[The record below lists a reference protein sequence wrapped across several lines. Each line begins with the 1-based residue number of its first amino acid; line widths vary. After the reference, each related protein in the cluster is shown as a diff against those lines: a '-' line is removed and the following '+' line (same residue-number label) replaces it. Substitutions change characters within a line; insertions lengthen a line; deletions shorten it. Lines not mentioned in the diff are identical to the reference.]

1 MHDWVATLCPWKV
14 ILSSHE
20 NIRSWKFDF
29 FSKLEEFWLKIDS
42 EVQQDSPVRPG
53 VSVAHVPLYPCSYAP
68 CLLDCQN
75 YLTHEGPEGEIERE
89 RERQGMNGSWEYC
102 SYSCT
107 TMGTVLSFE
116 TLCPIF
122 CVSPCDQ
129 TIILGN
135 FLPRPSKTKWVIE
148 KVWCLEN
155 DDWFL
160 QQAFGIADSPL
171 WCSRRCAGGLHI
183 RGEMS
188 HKQKHQHS
196 PAELI
201 QLHAY

>member
-1 MHDWVATLCPWKV
+1 MEIWL
-14 ILSSHE
+14 
-20 NIRSWKFDF
+20 
-29 FSKLEEFWLKIDS
+29 FSELEEFWLKIDS

-135 FLPRPSKTKWVIE
+135 FLPRPSKTKWVIK

-155 DDWFL
+155 DDWFYN
-160 QQAFGIADSPL
+160 
-171 WCSRRCAGGLHI
+171 
-183 RGEMS
+183 
-188 HKQKHQHS
+188 KHLASQTHLCDA
-196 PAELI
+196 AEGAQVVYTSGVRWVTNKNTNTAQLI